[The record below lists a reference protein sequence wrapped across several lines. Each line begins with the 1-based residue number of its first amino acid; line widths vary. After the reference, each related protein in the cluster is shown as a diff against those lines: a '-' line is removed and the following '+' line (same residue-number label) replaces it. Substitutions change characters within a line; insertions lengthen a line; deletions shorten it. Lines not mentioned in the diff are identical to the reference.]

1 MSTIL
6 TSSSPS
12 VTPSASPSVPNITAI
27 AAGSVGGLVGLAL
40 ILLVLITWYMASH
53 GSFFS
58 LRRQFINIPCYSST
72 ISHVDMSISKLT
84 TASCPIQCGGLFVE
98 GS

>member
-1 MSTIL
+1 MSTIS

-58 LRRQFINIPCYSST
+58 LRRQFINIPCYSS
-72 ISHVDMSISKLT
+72 VDMSISKLT